1 MLGVTTSIIHDKRI
15 QKKDGTFAVKL
26 RLTFNREQKY
36 YPLNV
41 SLTPEDWEKTQAPK
55 PRGEYKDHQTFFN
68 KVEQKALEII
78 REIDPFSFQIFEKK
92 FNQKTDRS
100 KDVFFYIETYMA
112 RLKAE
117 GRVGTADSHKC
128 SYNSFKNFL
137 KSKNRKNLHFA
148 DITPEWLQDYENW
161 MQENG
166 KSLTSIGIYLRNLR
180 TIVNVAIE
188 DGTLNK
194 EFYPFGKRKYVVPAG
209 RNIKKALTLK
219 DIKKI
224 IDYQTKT
231 QPEEKAKDFW
241 IFSYLCNGANMKDIA
256 LLKWKDLDSKRIVF
270 VRAKTART
278 TKQDVKPIIVMLIP
292 EIKVILDK
300 WGVKSNNSEDYIFK
314 IIDKNDSP
322 ERALS
327 KIRQFIKNVN
337 GYMKRI
343 GNELELD
350 LNLTTYSAR
359 HSYATVLKRSGVATE
374 FISESLGHKDL
385 RTTENYL
392 DSFEDDVK
400 ESYQRKLLNFD

>member
-1 MLGVTTSIIHDKRI
+1 MLGVTTSIIHDKRV
-15 QKKDGTFAVKL
+15 QRKDGTFAVKL
-26 RLTFNREQKY
+26 RITFNREQKY

-55 PRGEYKDHQTFFN
+55 PRGEYKDHQTFFS
-68 KVEQKALEII
+68 KVEQKAIEII

-112 RLKAE
+112 RLKTE

-128 SYNSFKNFL
+128 SYNSFKSFL

-148 DITPEWLQDYENW
+148 DITPDWLQDYENW

-166 KSLTSIGIYLRNLR
+166 KSQTSVGIYLRNLR

-278 TKQDVKPIIVMLIP
+278 TKQDLKPIIVMLIP

-314 IIDKNDSP
+314 IIDKSDSP
-322 ERALS
+322 ERALA

-343 GNELELD
+343 GNELELE

>member
-41 SLTPEDWEKTQAPK
+41 SLTPEDWVKTQAPK
-55 PRGEYKDHQTFFN
+55 PRGEYKDHQTFFS

-78 REIDPFSFQIFEKK
+78 KETDPFSFQAFEKK

-100 KDVFFYIETYMA
+100 KDIFYYIENYMTQ
-112 RLKAE
+112 LKSE
-117 GRVGTADSHKC
+117 GRSGTESSYRCA
-128 SYNSFKNFL
+128 YNSFKTFI

-148 DITPEWLQDYENW
+148 DVTPEWLQTYENW
-161 MQENG
+161 MVENG
-166 KSLTSIGIYLRNLR
+166 KSLTSTGIYLRSLR
-180 TIVNVAIE
+180 TILNMAIE
-188 DGTLNK
+188 DGTLSK
-194 EFYPFGKRKYVVPAG
+194 EFYPFGKRKYVIPAG
-209 RNIKKALTLK
+209 RNIKKALTIN

-224 IDYQTKT
+224 VDYQPKT
-231 QPEEKAKDFW
+231 QAEEKAKDLW
-241 IFSYLCNGANMKDIA
+241 IFSYLCNGANMKDVA
-256 LLKWKDLDSKRIVF
+256 LLKWKDIDSKRIVF

-278 TKQDVKPIIVMLIP
+278 TKQDVKPITVVLMP
-292 EIKVILDK
+292 ETKDIIDK
-300 WGVKSNNSEDYIFK
+300 WAIKSTNSEDYIFGILEK
-314 IIDKNDSP
+314 ADSS
-322 ERALS
+322 ERTLA
-327 KIRQFIKNVN
+327 KVRQFIKTINK
-337 GYMKRI
+337 YMKRI

-359 HSYATVLKRSGVATE
+359 HSFATVLKRSGASTE
-374 FISESLGHKDL
+374 YISESLGHKDL